1 MVSKLKSNVDMVRS
15 ATPLVNTRF
24 QFCAVIQKWPDPHR
38 FSDSQNYLRI
48 VAYELIEDD
57 NSDEKYAI
65 WTTMTRA
72 EKDTANDLVEAMFSE
87 WL

>member
-1 MVSKLKSNVDMVRS
+1 MDTDDAMGLAMDAAQRKK
-15 ATPLVNTRF
+15 VNTDR
-24 QFCAVIQKWPDPHR
+24 VKD
-38 FSDSQNYLRI
+38 YLRI

-57 NSDEKYAI
+57 NSDEKFAI

>member
-1 MVSKLKSNVDMVRS
+1 MDTDDAMGL
-15 ATPLVNTRF
+15 ATDAAQRKKVNTDR
-24 QFCAVIQKWPDPHR
+24 VKD
-38 FSDSQNYLRI
+38 YLRI

>member
-1 MVSKLKSNVDMVRS
+1 MDTDDAMGMAMEAAQRKK
-15 ATPLVNTRF
+15 VNTERVK
-24 QFCAVIQKWPDPHR
+24 A
-38 FSDSQNYLRI
+38 YLRI

-57 NSDEKYAI
+57 HSDEKYAI
-65 WTTMTRA
+65 WDTMTRA